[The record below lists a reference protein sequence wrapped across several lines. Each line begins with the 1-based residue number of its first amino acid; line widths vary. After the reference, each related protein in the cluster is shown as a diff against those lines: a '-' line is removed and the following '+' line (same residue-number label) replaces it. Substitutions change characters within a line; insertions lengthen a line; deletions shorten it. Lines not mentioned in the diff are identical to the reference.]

1 MPKLAIIVKEVRK
14 FAADQGISD
23 EDFLNAFLSAFVIA
37 GDICNKN
44 GEEFHLDKAATSLLL
59 NQKSDVPQKLRKAL
73 LKYGIKEKT
82 EEGMQDFIEDYLNSG
97 LIPELVQRLQILISG
112 DVAINGEERKRLT
125 ALPLDAVSILLAD
138 LLMISFSDNN
148 RPEPQRTVI
157 WKNGANAAE
166 VITGD
171 LFRFG
176 FDNRSKRQKNIV
188 VIPVNTA
195 FDTHVTRK
203 LEGDSK
209 PIVSENTIHGQWLK
223 RMEQSGTDMKQL
235 DERISSSLKNL
246 GYTPVASDKN
256 RNGKTDR
263 YAIGSCALI
272 ETENASYILVA
283 ISEFD
288 EMNNAKSD
296 PEIIDTALRSLL
308 KTYDTVGQGY
318 NLYMP
323 LMGTGRSRAGLSING
338 AYHLLKNSIINN
350 AQLIQGHIY
359 LVLRQEDRPE
369 IEEEES

>member
-1 MPKLAIIVKEVRK
+1 MPKLAMLVKEVRR
-14 FAADQGISD
+14 FATDQGISD
-23 EDFLNAFLSAFVIA
+23 EDFLNGLLNTYVIA
-37 GDICNKN
+37 GNICNKN
-44 GEEFHLDKAATSLLL
+44 REEFHLDKTATSLLL

-73 LKYGIKEKT
+73 CQFGIKGKT
-82 EEGMQDFIEDYLNSG
+82 EEGMQDFVEDYLNSAF
-97 LIPELVQRLQILISG
+97 IPELVQCLHVLISE
-112 DVAINGEERKRLT
+112 DAAINGEEKKRLI
-125 ALPLDAVSILLAD
+125 ALPPDEVAILLAD
-138 LLMISFSDNN
+138 LLMLSFSEDN

-157 WKNGANAAE
+157 WKNGANTAE

-203 LEGDSK
+203 LEEDSK
-209 PIVSENTIHGQWLK
+209 PIVSENTIHGQWLT

-235 DERISSSLKNL
+235 DERIASSLEKL
-246 GYTPVASDKN
+246 GYTPVAIDKN
-256 RNGKTDR
+256 RNGKAGQ

-288 EMNNAKSD
+288 KMNNARSN

-308 KTYDTVGQGY
+308 KIYDTIGQGY

-359 LVLRQEDRPE
+359 LVLRREDRPE
-369 IEEEES
+369 IEEEED